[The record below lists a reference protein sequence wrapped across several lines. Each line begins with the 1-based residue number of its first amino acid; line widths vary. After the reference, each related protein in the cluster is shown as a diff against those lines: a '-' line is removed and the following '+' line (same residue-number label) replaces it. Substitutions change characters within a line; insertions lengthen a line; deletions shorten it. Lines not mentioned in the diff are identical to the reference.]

1 MDKPKIRITRV
12 DLDTYQLSIP
22 TIPSGVPLMF
32 IHMPEK
38 QLNYYFTT
46 QAITLIKELQIGQE
60 LTQVELKIDSGCLLG
75 NQQ

>member
-32 IHMPEK
+32 IRMPEK